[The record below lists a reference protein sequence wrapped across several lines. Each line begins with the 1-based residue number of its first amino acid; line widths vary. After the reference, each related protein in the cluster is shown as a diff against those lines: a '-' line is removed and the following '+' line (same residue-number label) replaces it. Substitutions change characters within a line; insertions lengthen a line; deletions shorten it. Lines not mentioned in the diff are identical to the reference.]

1 MRPRAVLRYNLI
13 LMQTIADIFG
23 QDGPLAKALAES
35 EQDYSPRTEQ
45 VEMAE
50 AIAAALE
57 RGESIICE
65 AGAGTGKTLAYLLP
79 VLLSGRK
86 ALIST
91 GTRHLQDQI
100 FSKDLPLAEKA
111 LGRPVRAARLKGRA
125 NYLCLLHLKQAEAG
139 ARLVDSNSGKF
150 LPDIRAWSQQT
161 DTGDLAELAQ
171 VPEDAPVLSTC
182 VSTYENCL
190 GQGCEFYDDC
200 FVFKARRRAAAAEL
214 AVVNHHL
221 FMMDMRLR
229 ESADSGGFLPDDP
242 EVVVFDEAHQ
252 LPKLAFRYF
261 GRPLLSSKGLLTL
274 SEDALAA
281 HLEEA
286 PDLRDFPALLDEY
299 DQAVADLR
307 LSFPRAKQEEQRRA
321 WEDIKNSKRVILAMV
336 NLLEQARAVQEVLSA
351 NAERG
356 LKLKNCCSRME
367 QALEMIVLFNKPEEE
382 DWVRWVEIHK
392 KTFTLHRTPLD
403 VSDLFRK
410 GLDERETLS
419 IFTSATLRAGKKFV
433 YFQKQLGLDE
443 DVDAQSWDSP
453 FDFQNQSLL
462 YLPKEMPDSYDPT
475 YTLRLIELATPVLK
489 LTGGRAFIL
498 FTSHRAL
505 EEAANLLS
513 GVIDYPLL
521 IQGDAPRHELLEEF
535 KSLGNAVLLGAA
547 SFWEGVDVK
556 GPALSCVIIDKLP
569 FAAPK
574 EPVLEARLRRME
586 ERGENRFWEYQLP
599 EAALTLKQGAGR
611 LLRDRNDYGILMIG
625 DPRLKSMKYGQVFL
639 RSLPR
644 IPRTTKLEEVEAFWR
659 RHEPGAAEEEGEAGA
674 DPAP

>member
-1 MRPRAVLRYNLI
+1 
-13 LMQTIADIFG
+13 MQTIADIFSP
-23 QDGPLAKALAES
+23 DGPLAKS
-35 EQDYSPRTEQ
+35 KPDYSPRAEQ

-57 RGESIICE
+57 RGDSIICE
-65 AGAGTGKTLAYLLP
+65 AGAGTGKTLAYLVP
-79 VLLSGRK
+79 VLQSGRK

-91 GTRHLQDQI
+91 GTRHLQDQL
-100 FSKDLPLAEKA
+100 FSKDLPLVEKA
-111 LGRPVRAARLKGRA
+111 LGRKVRVAQLKGRA
-125 NYLCLLHLKQAEAG
+125 NYLCLLHLKQAETG
-139 ARLVDSNSGKF
+139 ARLVDSKSGKF

-161 DTGDLAELAQ
+161 ETGDLAELADI
-171 VPEDAPVLSTC
+171 PEDAPVLSTC
-182 VSTYENCL
+182 VSTYDNCL
-190 GQGCEFYDDC
+190 AQDCEFYEDC

-214 AVVNHHL
+214 AVINHHL

-229 ESADSGGFLPDDP
+229 ERADYGGFLPDDA
-242 EVVVFDEAHQ
+242 EVIVFDEAHQ
-252 LPKLAFRYF
+252 LPRLAFRYF
-261 GRPLLSSKGLLTL
+261 GRPLLSSKELLTL

-286 PDLRDFPALLDEY
+286 PDLRGFPALLDKY

-321 WEDIKNSKRVILAMV
+321 WEDIKNSKRVILAMAE
-336 NLLEQARAVQEVLSA
+336 LLEQARAVHQVLSDS
-351 NAERG
+351 AERG
-356 LKLKNCCSRME
+356 SKLENCCSRME
-367 QALEMIVLFNKPEEE
+367 QALEMVEIFNQPEEE

-403 VSDLFRK
+403 VSSFFRED
-410 GLDERETLS
+410 LDERKSIS
-419 IFTSATLRAGKKFV
+419 IFTSATLRAGKKFFH
-433 YFQKQLGLDE
+433 FQKQLGLEE
-443 DVDAQSWDSP
+443 DVETWAADSP
-453 FDFQNQSLL
+453 FDFQSQSLL
-462 YLPKEMPDSYDPT
+462 YLPKEMPDSYDPS
-475 YTLRLIELATPVLK
+475 YTRRLIELATPVLK

-586 ERGENRFWEYQLP
+586 ERGENRFWEHQLP
-599 EAALTLKQGAGR
+599 EACLTLKQGAGR
-611 LLRDRNDYGILMIG
+611 LLRDKDDYGILMIG

-639 RSLPR
+639 RSLPK
-644 IPRTTKLEEVEAFWR
+644 IPRTSNLADVEAFWR
-659 RHEPGAAEEEGEAGA
+659 RHEPDAAGEGETGT
-674 DPAP
+674 DPAS